1 MYIYLPLTAVAA
13 SLGLLASVAH
23 GQSLNLL
30 TVPPSAS
37 SAASSQ
43 NVLTVTITGDRNGG
57 AGLFS
62 PRISNVLTPGLLS
75 QDGIGN
81 ALSVNVIGDD
91 NVFAAAQTGSD
102 NRASIEI
109 IGAANQALISQTGI
123 GNVAS
128 ITQTG
133 IGNVVAI
140 RQRGR

>member
-1 MYIYLPLTAVAA
+1 MYIHVPLTAAA
-13 SLGLLASVAH
+13 VYAGLMTSTAH

-30 TVPPSAS
+30 TVQS
-37 SAASSQ
+37 SANAATSSQ
-43 NVLTVTITGDRNGG
+43 NILTATITGDRNGG

-62 PRISNVLTPGLLS
+62 SRISDVLTPGLLS

-81 ALSVNVIGDD
+81 ALTVNVIGDD

-102 NRASIEI
+102 NRALIAI

-133 IGNVVAI
+133 IGNVIAI